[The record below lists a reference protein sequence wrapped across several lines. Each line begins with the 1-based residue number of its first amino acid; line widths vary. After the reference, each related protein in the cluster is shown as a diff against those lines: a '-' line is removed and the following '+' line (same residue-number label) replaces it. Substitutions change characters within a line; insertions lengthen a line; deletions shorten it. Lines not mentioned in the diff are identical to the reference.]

1 MLNYEALLH
10 QVVFYF
16 FLGWLEEFLGEEEP
30 DASVPLQVSEDMVE
44 DDISSRYSSNNKTK
58 YSFFLGFNYWTMLL

>member
-16 FLGWLEEFLGEEEP
+16 FLFFLGCLEEFLGEEEP

-58 YSFFLGFNYWTMLL
+58 YSFFLGFNY